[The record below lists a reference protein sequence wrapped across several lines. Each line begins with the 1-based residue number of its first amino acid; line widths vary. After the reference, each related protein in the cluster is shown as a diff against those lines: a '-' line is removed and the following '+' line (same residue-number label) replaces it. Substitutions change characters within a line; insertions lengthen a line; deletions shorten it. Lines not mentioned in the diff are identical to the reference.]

1 MNNLA
6 KQALSIA
13 KKIQD
18 EAPIRYVPPSEGAVP
33 RNQSILPHSMVKNTR
48 GYIEKVVYQINGAYE
63 KGWFDACAVMMRR
76 LLETLI
82 IEVFEE
88 FNLSAK
94 IQNSTGDFFYLSDL
108 ITATLRETS
117 WNLGRNTKKALP
129 KLKNIGD
136 QSAHSRRFNA
146 HREDVDKLQTEFR
159 TAAQELLYLAKLK

>member
-13 KKIQD
+13 QKIQR
-18 EAPIRYVPPSEGAVP
+18 EAPARYVPPSEGTIPKNQAV
-33 RNQSILPHSMVKNTR
+33 LPHALVKNTR
-48 GYIEKVVYQINGAYE
+48 GYIERVVYQINGSYE

-88 FNLSAK
+88 FK
-94 IQNSTGDFFYLSDL
+94 IANKIKNSNGDFLYLADL
-108 ITATLRETS
+108 ISATLSEPS
-117 WNLGRNTKKALP
+117 WNLGRNTKSALP

-146 HREDVDKLQTEFR
+146 NREDIDKILPDFR
-159 TAAQELLYLAKLK
+159 TSSQELLYLSKLK